1 MADGPVRPH
10 EDGPQPPGVLC
21 CDSDSACVFAKAL
34 LARTAVCERAERR
47 AVAERVLVECAS
59 PVARTN
65 CGTLAAL
72 MHERARF
79 ALRLPPAGR
88 PLIHMQ
94 ALRLQCGG
102 LVALQQVLGNNEP
115 DVHRMVGAAQERHG
129 SLTELPWDTLVAAL
143 AAWQPP
149 RRGRSRPG
157 ASPEPDPP
165 A

>member
-1 MADGPVRPH
+1 LDA
-10 EDGPQPPGVLC
+10 PPPALPTC
-21 CDSDSACVFAKAL
+21 CDSDRSCVFAKAL
-34 LARTAVCERAERR
+34 LSRTAVCERAERR
-47 AVAERVLVECAS
+47 AVAERVLVECTS

-102 LVALQQVLGNNEP
+102 LTALQQVLGSDSP
-115 DVHRMVGAAQERHG
+115 DVHRMVGAAHERHG
-129 SLTELPWDTLVAAL
+129 SLTDLPWGPLVAAL

-149 RRGRSRPG
+149 RRGRGRPG
-157 ASPEPDPP
+157 ADDP